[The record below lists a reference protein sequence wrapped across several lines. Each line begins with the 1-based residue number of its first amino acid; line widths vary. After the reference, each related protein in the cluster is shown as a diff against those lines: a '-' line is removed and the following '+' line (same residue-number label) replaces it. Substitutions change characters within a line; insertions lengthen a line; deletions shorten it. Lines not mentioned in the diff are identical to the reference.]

1 MPSTVH
7 KRVATFSAL
16 KTGPRRSFSSLTCP
30 CAHFS
35 FVRVTALPSC
45 GFPVRVTEMS
55 VPPYVVSTFAFLGFL
70 LVCVPLPWH
79 WQARNAGTCLYMI
92 WTGIGCLN
100 VFINSIIWANDAVNY
115 APIWCDICESVS
127 LISVESRSSTTLCSD
142 PSHYR
147 SRHWCSGDF
156 ALYQPPSVS
165 HRRLHLC
172 CAQDCSPEEAGHHHR
187 SLYRYWASCSPND
200 HLLVFHSYSNFAF
213 LLSTLYSLHDARPSF
228 RYFPGDWLFPYAI

>member
-1 MPSTVH
+1 VSGLSFFSNKRKAVNGQILVLSFYLSISHAESGPATLIIVYVLHLSNATFSESGHKGMPSTVH

-115 APIWCDICESVS
+115 APIWCDICKSIS
-127 LISVESRSSTTLCSD
+127 LISVESRSSTT
-142 PSHYR
+142 
-147 SRHWCSGDF
+147 
-156 ALYQPPSVS
+156 
-165 HRRLHLC
+165 
-172 CAQDCSPEEAGHHHR
+172 
-187 SLYRYWASCSPND
+187 
-200 HLLVFHSYSNFAF
+200 
-213 LLSTLYSLHDARPSF
+213 
-228 RYFPGDWLFPYAI
+228 